1 MCAPRRPVFLM
12 SVEPAGGQNA
22 TRASHCSRKRRS
34 ADGGHSSPTTSVN
47 QMSSDSKRNVANIL
61 ILLGVAPTVL
71 WLGLLAIS
79 GVLTPWAAVGVIWI
93 GIPLCFLSLL
103 ISGSAWVWAHDLAK
117 ANPEKWR
124 GAHRVPGWVATAVA
138 GLAVVA
144 VIAINAQ
151 GSRPPTE
158 LPSRSV
164 QLSAEENAAIERQ
177 ARSKIEE
184 LTGKP
189 VATTPPAR

>member
-1 MCAPRRPVFLM
+1 
-12 SVEPAGGQNA
+12 
-22 TRASHCSRKRRS
+22 
-34 ADGGHSSPTTSVN
+34 
-47 QMSSDSKRNVANIL
+47 MSSDSKRNVANIL

-79 GVLTPWAAVGVIWI
+79 SVLNPWAATAVIWI
-93 GIPLCFLSLL
+93 GVPLCFLSLL

-124 GAHRVPGWVATAVA
+124 GAHRIPGWVATAVA

-144 VIAINAQ
+144 VIAINLQ
-151 GSRPPTE
+151 GSRPPTG

-164 QLSAEENAAIERQ
+164 QLSAEENAEIERQ
-177 ARSKIEE
+177 AKSKIEE

-189 VATTPPAR
+189 IATTPPAR